1 MAPKT
6 TARLTQRDIFK
17 TTKIHRTWSRTLVN
31 QLSYVVAFSVAFFLL
46 TGLLVVGTFRFTG
59 DLFFQWNT
67 EGTAVGFKVLL
78 RPVSEGR

>member
-1 MAPKT
+1 MAP
-6 TARLTQRDIFK
+6 
-17 TTKIHRTWSRTLVN
+17 KIHRTWSRTLVN

-46 TGLLVVGTFRFTG
+46 IGLLLVGTFRFTA